1 VKRESRVGLGAAALL
16 DNVLSSLLEAG

>member
-1 VKRESRVGLGAAALL
+1 VKRETRVGLGAAALL